1 MNIQLTQSIFASVRE
16 LGALVATPGIS
27 EEVRIAA
34 NKNLEK
40 LLSVLEKELGEL
52 SANAKGIIT

>member
-1 MNIQLTQSIFASVRE
+1 MNILLTQSIFASIRE

-27 EEVRIAA
+27 EEVKTAA

-40 LLSVLEKELGEL
+40 LLSILEKELGEL